1 MEISHNDESHYEKLK
16 PVLQSK
22 VEEFLLLGYDAVTE
36 RDIWGYFVNKKW
48 KKDKSDLKLFEVVQ
62 EILTLKIGD
71 FMNYKTV
78 ETLKEASFSL
88 ENDEDRLEL
97 LK

>member
-1 MEISHNDESHYEKLK
+1 MEISYNNESHYEKLR

-22 VEEFLLLGYDAVTE
+22 VEEFLLLGYDSVTE
-36 RDIWGYFVNKKW
+36 RDIWDCLVNKKW
-48 KKDKSDLKLFEVVQ
+48 KKDKSDLMLFQVVQ

-71 FMNYKTV
+71 FMNYKAV
-78 ETLKEASFSL
+78 EALKDTSFSL
-88 ENDEDRLEL
+88 ENEEDRLEL